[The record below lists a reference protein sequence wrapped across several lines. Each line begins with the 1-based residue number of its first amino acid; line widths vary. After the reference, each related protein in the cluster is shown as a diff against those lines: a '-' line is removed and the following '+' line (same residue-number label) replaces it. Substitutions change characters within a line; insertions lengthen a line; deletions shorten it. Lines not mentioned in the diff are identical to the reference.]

1 MSNLKK
7 LMFFLAPLALLTIFS
22 SLLSAQDDSMSKQ
35 AMSVTGCLKQ
45 GSDANGYYLMSKDG
59 KMYELWGK
67 NLGEHLNHT
76 VTVTGTPAKLTHAQE
91 EKKEASEKSEA
102 GSATYVDMKVS
113 SLKMVSDSCQ

>member
-7 LMFFLAPLALLTIFS
+7 LIFVLAPLALFAVFS
-22 SLLSAQDDSMSKQ
+22 SLASAQDDSMGKQ

-45 GSDANGYYLMSKDG
+45 GSDSNGYYLMSKDG

-76 VTVTGTPAKLTHAQE
+76 VTVTGTPAKLTRAQE